1 MKLKKKSKDSGKN
14 KMDVLR
20 CYRSHLTGGYV
31 ASPSATSKFARIILL
46 FSTYHK
52 REMGEREAKRGGIAR
67 RGGRSNNLWLW

>member
-20 CYRSHLTGGYV
+20 CYRPHLTGGYV
-31 ASPSATSKFARIILL
+31 ASPSAIQICLVYFAYHA
-46 FSTYHK
+46 YHK

-67 RGGRSNNLWLW
+67 